1 MVLISILLISKLPTF
16 AFKKILIR
24 RNMTIFLLLGVGIFF
39 VSIIQF
45 TFETLSFCLITY
57 LLLLPVGVYNFK
69 LKLKSKIE
77 TEIDDQHQDVL

>member
-1 MVLISILLISKLPTF
+1 MVIVSVLLISKIPTF
-16 AFKKILIR
+16 SFKKISIK
-24 RNMTIFLLLGVGIFF
+24 RNMTIFLLFGLGLYF

-45 TFETLSFCLITY
+45 TFETLSFSLITY

-69 LKLKSKIE
+69 LKSKSKIE